1 MPIKKTTKKETVETV
16 SEIKEKKTRK
26 APVKKSK
33 AVESETQE
41 ITLEKT
47 AITLEKQIAN
57 SASEKEAEDKKDI
70 KCKSV
75 TKLLI

>member
-33 AVESETQE
+33 SVESETQE

-70 KCKSV
+70 KCITDEV
-75 TKLLI
+75 HI